1 MSAQPGAPLPRV
13 VALKYARREDGAPR
27 VVAKGAG
34 ELARALVRLAEEHH
48 VPVRQDPDLVAL
60 LAQAELGAEVPVELF
75 HAVAVLLAELGRAN
89 RELAPG
95 GS

>member
-1 MSAQPGAPLPRV
+1 MSTHSAPGLPRV

-34 ELARALVRLAEEHH
+34 ELAHALLALAETHA
-48 VPVRQDPDLVAL
+48 VPVRKDADLVEL
-60 LAQAELGAEVPVELF
+60 LSQAELGEEVPVELF

-89 RELAPG
+89 RELAQPG
-95 GS
+95 